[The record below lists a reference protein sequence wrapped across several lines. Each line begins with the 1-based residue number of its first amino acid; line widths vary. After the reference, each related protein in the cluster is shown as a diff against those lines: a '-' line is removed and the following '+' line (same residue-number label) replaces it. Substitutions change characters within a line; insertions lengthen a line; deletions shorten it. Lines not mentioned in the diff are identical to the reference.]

1 MMLQIHLRADS
12 SENCVRNRSLIPPL
26 MAVAY
31 CATTALSAAAE
42 GDEAKT
48 GAELF
53 VSLCASCHG
62 AQARGDGPVAPLL
75 VSQPA
80 DLTRI
85 AQRNGGR
92 FTADTV
98 QRFIDGREVGRAHG
112 PRDMP
117 VWGRQLYF
125 SAKEDD
131 PAARAHADA
140 EIAKIVEYLRSI
152 QQP

>member
-1 MMLQIHLRADS
+1 MTAMNRTRGMTPASLARRA
-12 SENCVRNRSLIPPL
+12 CLLSL
-26 MAVAY
+26 VALAAGSI
-31 CATTALSAAAE
+31 ATQALAAE
-42 GDEAKT
+42 PDAPKSGKA
-48 GAELF
+48 LF
-53 VSLCASCHG
+53 RMLCASCHG
-62 AQARGDGPVAPLL
+62 TEGKGDGPVAPML
-75 VSQPA
+75 VTPPS

-85 AQRNGGR
+85 AARNNGR

-98 QRFIDGREVGRAHG
+98 QRFIDGRETTRAHG

-125 SAKEDD
+125 SAEDDD

-152 QQP
+152 QRL